1 MKKEE
6 TRIPSDLNKKKIMV
20 IISDSSRRN
29 ENIQKK

>member
-6 TRIPSDLNKKKIMV
+6 TRIPSDPNEKKIMV